1 MFSDNDNLKDF
12 VKEKNPI
19 SEIEMDPPRGELFFY
34 NLIDAENVMNLD
46 CDPEILSDLVDRSAL
61 KTFDEWVIMS
71 DKFDWKNY
79 V

>member
-19 SEIEMDPPRGELFFY
+19 FEAEMDPPRGELFFY

-46 CDPEILSDLVDRSAL
+46 CDPENLSDLVDRSTL
-61 KTFDEWVIMS
+61 KTFDEWVMLY